1 MGELLLRMKRQPDA
15 EEEFKASASGCF
27 AFPGQDN
34 KIKRCPEPF
43 GSEHPFV
50 FI

>member
-15 EEEFKASASGCF
+15 EEFKASASGCF

-34 KIKRCPEPF
+34 KIKRCPESF